1 MDEFRKSYLLA
12 KAKNLLWEYTTVDTE
27 TILKNIIEY
36 LIEILAD
43 TVENEDE
50 LTEKLNKIEEIV
62 KDLQSDVDNI
72 YNKF

>member
-1 MDEFRKSYLLA
+1 MDEFRKSYLLT
-12 KAKNLLWEYTTVDTE
+12 KSKNLLYEYTTIDEISV
-27 TILKNIIEY
+27 LKNIIEY

-50 LTEKLNKIEEIV
+50 LTEKLYKIEDIV
-62 KDLQSDVDNI
+62 KDLQSNVDNI